1 MVSSSLQQF
10 DFECIGTTQTDD
22 ELVITRSLAEFGRLI
37 SSIEDERDR
46 MVSLYYVYMC
56 VCSKYNTYIDERV
69 DVYCVYVK
77 YHTRE
82 DVVIHTHFSLQV
94 VGIRVCS
101 VGPVTNLVCQ

>member
-46 MVSLYYVYMC
+46 MVGLYIMFVVDILYLSTDALMYI
-56 VCSKYNTYIDERV
+56 VCM
-69 DVYCVYVK
+69 
-77 YHTRE
+77 
-82 DVVIHTHFSLQV
+82 
-94 VGIRVCS
+94 
-101 VGPVTNLVCQ
+101 

>member
-46 MVSLYYVYMC
+46 MVSIYYVCSRYIIPIDRRIDVYYCMYVKHRIQEDVLYYRY
-56 VCSKYNTYIDERV
+56 TYYSAGCIR
-69 DVYCVYVK
+69 
-77 YHTRE
+77 
-82 DVVIHTHFSLQV
+82 
-94 VGIRVCS
+94 RVCP